1 MGGHAFREVGAA
13 ASVDN
18 DRDGRGVGLAD
29 FDNDGRLDWFQTNAN
44 QPSLLY
50 RNVTAGAGRWIE
62 LKLIGTKSNRDA
74 IGARVTVETA
84 TGKLIREVNGGNGY
98 ASQSSLR
105 VHVGLGRDTLVR
117 SVRIRWP
124 SGIVDTVAAP
134 IDRMTTVREGEGR

>member
-1 MGGHAFREVGAA
+1 MRYPPALG
-13 ASVDN
+13 
-18 DRDGRGVGLAD
+18 
-29 FDNDGRLDWFQTNAN
+29 
-44 QPSLLY
+44 
-50 RNVTAGAGRWIE
+50 
-62 LKLIGTKSNRDA
+62 
-74 IGARVTVETA
+74 VTVETA

-105 VHVGLGRDTLVR
+105 VHVGLGRDTVVR